1 MAFLPKQYSS
11 FRVKSKWQEAAD
23 LTTSKCNM
31 EATRFTTASGL
42 EDMGDQDLKKSNND
56 EKSFVAVPNKD
67 NSFSGKFQSTGS
79 IPEFRSK
86 FIGTLNL
93 PSFKRKVP
101 IKPIRA
107 EQKVALISDT
117 NAPSFLTNVVSLRNV
132 SNEQQKERTSERFL
146 LGKIVISP
154 VQPRS
159 ESIDVANISQVENR
173 IRAQRKGS
181 QRHLLSLMHKSNKNP
196 HHFHHRFKDESPQAI
211 FSKAQL
217 EFEPMKHAN
226 KINTT
231 VPSELPSLPTVQN
244 PLINE
249 TLDEAMCLESEV
261 SGLCESTPRPSFSSQ
276 SVAQED
282 LHTSKCTQLPRDKD
296 LFHSGGSIV
305 RLPQERTFKNLL
317 SIPTNR

>member
-31 EATRFTTASGL
+31 EATRFTTVSGL
-42 EDMGDQDLKKSNND
+42 EDIGDQDLKKSNHD
-56 EKSFVAVPNKD
+56 EKITAAIPNTD
-67 NSFSGKFQSTGS
+67 NSLNANLQSSGS
-79 IPEFRSK
+79 IPEFRCK

-101 IKPIRA
+101 LKPIRP
-107 EQKVALISDT
+107 EKKTILISDT
-117 NAPSFLTNVVSLRNV
+117 NTPSFLTNVASLRNV
-132 SNEQQKERTSERFL
+132 SNEPQKERSSERFL

-159 ESIDVANISQVENR
+159 ESIDVANIAQVETR
-173 IRAQRKGS
+173 IRAQKKGS
-181 QRHLLSLMHKSNKNP
+181 QRHMLSLMHKSHKNP
-196 HHFHHRFKDESPQAI
+196 HHFQGRFKDESPQLVYA
-211 FSKAQL
+211 KAQL
-217 EFEPMKHAN
+217 EFEPTNDAK
-226 KINTT
+226 KIFPQASS
-231 VPSELPSLPTVQN
+231 VPALQD

-282 LHTSKCTQLPRDKD
+282 LLTSKCTDLARDKA
-296 LFHSGGSIV
+296 LFKPPSSIV
-305 RLPQERTFKNLL
+305 QLPQERTFKNLL